1 MRKCR
6 LFCRANSRNGTTL
19 SCIHL
24 RTNKVA
30 IFLQANV
37 DHKGSEAMK
46 SNRIR
51 PATTLR
57 TTDANNMLATQKF
70 PFLFSYISFSSLM
83 HKDSLKRTGKWS
95 IPDLVQKEFH
105 DKKTTQTKF
114 NSRDDSITSC
124 YLTRASCY
132 CFLTAQVVL

>member
-1 MRKCR
+1 MRKCC

-24 RTNKVA
+24 WTNKVA

-57 TTDANNMLATQKF
+57 TTDANNMLATKKF

-95 IPDLVQKEFH
+95 IPDWVLYNKNFTTTKKKQHRRNLIREIIQLLV
-105 DKKTTQTKF
+105 
-114 NSRDDSITSC
+114 
-124 YLTRASCY
+124 
-132 CFLTAQVVL
+132 VP